1 MTAALQ
7 QLWHYAGGNPPMN
20 ARHLFE
26 DNLDVIERSIAQVC
40 RHVRLHGADAEDFA
54 SCARLALLA
63 DDCAILS
70 KFEGRSSLGSYV
82 TIVVRRLFISQKRT
96 EGRWHPSAE
105 AMRHGEAAM
114 TLDRLLHYEGRSLAE
129 ALAAT
134 KGRHPDADVREL
146 EQIAAALPHR
156 PPRLRLVPVLEGDED
171 RFAGA
176 AAADDLVMAAD
187 LDKRSDRTG
196 QAVRDAFAA
205 MSAQDRVVLR
215 LRFAKGMSIA
225 DIARALGIEQR
236 PLYRRIEALLADL
249 REALEQAGIDG
260 TEAADL
266 IAAAGDRLNFG
277 PAFGKT
283 SDSQP
288 SDQVEST

>member
-1 MTAALQ
+1 MNVASQ
-7 QLWHYAGGNPPMN
+7 QLWHYAGGNPPMS
-20 ARHLFE
+20 ATHLFE

-82 TIVVRRLFISQKRT
+82 AIVVRRLFISQKRA

-114 TLDRLLHYEGRSLAE
+114 TLDRLLHYEGRSFAE
-129 ALAAT
+129 ALALT
-134 KGRHPDADVREL
+134 KVRHPDADVHEL
-146 EQIAAALPHR
+146 ETIAEALPHR
-156 PPRLRLVPVLEGDED
+156 QPRLRLVPVMEGDED
-171 RFAGA
+171 RFAGS
-176 AAADDLVMAAD
+176 AAADERVVAAD

-196 QAVRDAFAA
+196 RAVQEAFAT
-205 MSAQDRVVLR
+205 MTAQDRVVLR
-215 LRFAKGMSIA
+215 LRFAKSMSIA
-225 DIARALGIEQR
+225 DIARALSIEQR
-236 PLYRRIEALLADL
+236 PLYRRIEALLTDL
-249 REALEQAGIDG
+249 RNALQRAGIDG
-260 TEAADL
+260 AEAADL

-288 SDQVEST
+288 SDQAEST

>member
-1 MTAALQ
+1 
-7 QLWHYAGGNPPMN
+7 MN

-63 DDCAILS
+63 DDCAILR

-82 TIVVRRLFISQKRT
+82 AIVVRRLFISQKRA

-114 TLDRLLHYEGRSLAE
+114 TLDRLLHYEGHSLAE
-129 ALAAT
+129 ALETT
-134 KGRHPDADVREL
+134 KSRHPDADVHEL
-146 EQIAAALPHR
+146 EQIAASLPHR

-171 RFAGA
+171 RFAGST
-176 AAADDLVMAAD
+176 AADDRVVSAD
-187 LDKRSDRTG
+187 LDKRSDRIG
-196 QAVRDAFAA
+196 RAMRDAFGA
-205 MSAQDRVVLR
+205 MTAQDRVVLR

-225 DIARALGIEQR
+225 DIARALGLEQR

-260 TEAADL
+260 AEAADL
-266 IAAAGDRLNFG
+266 VASAGDRLNFG

-288 SDQVEST
+288 SDQAEST

>member
-1 MTAALQ
+1 MNAAIQ

-26 DNLDVIERSIAQVC
+26 DNLEVIERSIAQVC
-40 RHVRLHGADAEDFA
+40 RHLRLHGADAEDFA

-70 KFEGRSSLGSYV
+70 KFEGRSSLFNYV
-82 TIVVRRLFISQKRT
+82 AIVVRRLFFSQKRS

-114 TLDRLLHYEGRSLAE
+114 TLDRLLNYERRPLAE
-129 ALAAT
+129 ALAVT
-134 KGRHPDADVREL
+134 KVRHPDADVRKL
-146 EQIAAALPHR
+146 EAIAAALPDR
-156 PPRLRLVPVLEGDED
+156 APRLRLVPVLEGDED

-176 AAADDLVMAAD
+176 AAADDRVMAAD

-196 QAVRDAFAA
+196 RAVQEAFAA
-205 MSAQDRVVLR
+205 MTAQDRVVLR

-225 DIARALGIEQR
+225 DIARALGVEQR
-236 PLYRRIEALLADL
+236 PLYRRVEALLTDL
-249 REALEQAGIDG
+249 RKALVRVGIDG
-260 TEAADL
+260 SDAADL